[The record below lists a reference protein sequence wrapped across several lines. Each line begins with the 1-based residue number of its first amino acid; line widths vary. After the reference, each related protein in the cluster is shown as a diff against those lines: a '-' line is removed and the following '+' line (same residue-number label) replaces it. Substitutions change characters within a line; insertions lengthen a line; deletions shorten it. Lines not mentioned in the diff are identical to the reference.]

1 MLESAYVIRAGS
13 SRFLVWDMR
22 NPELEFRDIMVFD
35 CAWKL
40 KTWFVG

>member
-22 NPELEFRDIMVFD
+22 NPELGFRDIMVFD
-35 CAWKL
+35 CAWKP